1 MHEDSKK
8 GRETMIKIIGII
20 ISAIF
25 YFGFSSD
32 IAYQVKK
39 AAIFK
44 VHKGLPSLTSF
55 TEKMTKQRP
64 SH

>member
-1 MHEDSKK
+1 
-8 GRETMIKIIGII
+8 MIKIIGII